1 MQQSDPSDS
10 AHVPSA
16 RASITRSQFIRLPLA
31 KQKAVVEHMRQTTA
45 AEAEEAAPAEGSTTA
60 HPTLDADGQMVTFTA
75 PDGNLLRVK
84 VPEGCLS
91 SDISSD
97 EDDDDGFTHAEGVI
111 SSNDEEPMTAA
122 INSGVDSDGLTHA
135 EGAYTEADFTDSDSS
150 I

>member
-45 AEAEEAAPAEGSTTA
+45 AEAEEAAPAEGSATA
-60 HPTLDADGQMVTFTA
+60 HPTIDADGQIVMFTA
-75 PDGNLLRVK
+75 QDGSLLHVK

-111 SSNDEEPMTAA
+111 SSNDEEAMTVVD
-122 INSGVDSDGLTHA
+122 GVDSDGLTHA